1 MKTKGL
7 TAGALAVLLAGLE
20 SPTHAATAA
29 RLSTF
34 GVRNPD
40 AVCLDPRKHFSV
52 NQLRTA

>member
-7 TAGALAVLLAGLE
+7 TAAALAALLAGLE

-40 AVCLDPRKHFSV
+40 TVCLDPRNYFSV